1 MEYREIKTVGVVGT
15 GLIGA
20 SWAAFFLARGF
31 RVVATDPAPDAQ
43 AKLRNFIGKA
53 WPALNRLGVTADPAP
68 REPIFADTLED
79 CVSQADFIQESGPE
93 RADIKH
99 DTYVKMDALAA
110 PDVILAS
117 STSGFRPSQLQQ
129 GCRHP
134 GRILVGHPFN
144 PPHIVPLVE
153 VVGSAAT
160 DAAALDHAESFYKS
174 LGKITIRVRRE
185 LTGHVSNRLQAALW
199 REAYH
204 LVASGAV
211 TAAEV
216 DAAIAHGP
224 GLRWALMGPM
234 LLGELGGGEGGMR
247 HFLDHIGPLIER
259 IWAEQGQT
267 ELTGEV
273 KNTLVDSTAAEM
285 AGLDPAAMLQ
295 ERDALL
301 VDLINA
307 KARARNLP

>member
-1 MEYREIKTVGVVGT
+1 MVGT

-20 SWAAFFLARGF
+20 SWAAFFLACGF
-31 RVVATDPAPDAQ
+31 RVVATDPAPGAQ
-43 AKLRNFIGKA
+43 ARLHDFIDKA
-53 WPALNRLGVTADPAP
+53 WPALNRLGVAK
-68 REPIFADTLED
+68 EPTPLEPVFADTLED

-93 RADIKH
+93 RADIKR

-129 GCRHP
+129 DCRHP
-134 GRILVGHPFN
+134 ERILVGHPFN

-153 VVGSAAT
+153 IIGSEAT
-160 DAAALDHAESFYKS
+160 DPAALERAESFYKS
-174 LGKITIRVRRE
+174 LGKVTIRVRRE

-204 LVASGAV
+204 LVASGV
-211 TAAEV
+211 VSAAEV

-234 LLGELGGGEGGMR
+234 LLGELGGGEGGMQ
-247 HFLDHIGPLIER
+247 HFLDHIGPLIES
-259 IWAEQGQT
+259 IWADMGNPALTT
-267 ELTGEV
+267 EI
-273 KNTLVDSTAAEM
+273 KQTLVRSVQDETAP
-285 AGLDPAAMLQ
+285 LDTAAMLQ
-295 ERDALL
+295 ERDKLL

-307 KARARNLP
+307 KSQAKNLP

>member
-1 MEYREIKTVGVVGT
+1 MTYRDIKTVGVVGT

-20 SWAAFFLARGF
+20 SWAAFFLACGF
-31 RVVATDPAPDAQ
+31 RVVATDPAPGAHER
-43 AKLRNFIGKA
+43 LREFIGKA
-53 WPALNRLGVTADPAP
+53 WPALNRLGVAQGATPA
-68 REPIFADTLED
+68 EPIFVASLGD
-79 CVSQADFIQESGPE
+79 CVAQADFVQESGPE
-93 RADIKH
+93 RADIKR
-99 DTYVKMDALAA
+99 DTYLEMDARAA

-117 STSGFRPSQLQQ
+117 STSGFRPSQLQA

-153 VVGSAAT
+153 IVGSAAT
-160 DAAALDHAESFYKS
+160 DPGALERAESFYKS
-174 LGKITIRVRRE
+174 LGKVTIRVRRE

-204 LVASGAV
+204 LVATGVVS
-211 TAAEV
+211 AAEV

-234 LLGELGGGEGGMR
+234 LLGELGGGAGGMQ
-247 HFLDHIGPLIER
+247 HFLDHIGPLSER
-259 IWAEQGQT
+259 IWAELGQT
-267 ELTGEV
+267 ELTADV
-273 KNTLVDSTAAEM
+273 KKTLVESTHAEM
-285 AGLDPAAMLQ
+285 APLDTAAMLQ
-295 ERDALL
+295 ERDRLL

-307 KARARNLP
+307 KAQAKNLP

>member
-1 MEYREIKTVGVVGT
+1 MKYREIKTIGVVGT
-15 GLIGA
+15 GLIGT
-20 SWAAFFLARGF
+20 SWAAFFLACGF
-31 RVVATDPAPDAQ
+31 RVVATDPAPGAQ
-43 AKLRNFIGKA
+43 ARLRDFIGKA
-53 WPALNRLGVTADPAP
+53 WPALNRLGVTEESTPL
-68 REPIFADTLED
+68 EPIFADTLED

-93 RADIKH
+93 RADTKR

-129 GCRHP
+129 DCRHP
-134 GRILVGHPFN
+134 ERILVGHPFN

-153 VVGSAAT
+153 IVGGAAT
-160 DAAALDHAESFYKS
+160 DPAALAQAESFYKS
-174 LGKITIRVRRE
+174 LGKVTIRVRRE

-204 LVASGAV
+204 LVASGV
-211 TAAEV
+211 VSAAEV

-234 LLGELGGGEGGMR
+234 LLGALGGGEGGMQ
-247 HFLDHIGPLIER
+247 HFLEHIGPLIER
-259 IWAEQGQT
+259 IWAELGDPA
-267 ELTGEV
+267 LSAEV
-273 KNTLVDSTAAEM
+273 KQTLVRSVQDEM
-285 AGLDPAAMLQ
+285 APLDTAAMLQ
-295 ERDALL
+295 ERDRLL

-307 KARARNLP
+307 KTKAKNLP

>member
-1 MEYREIKTVGVVGT
+1 MKYREVKTVGVVGT

-20 SWAAFFLARGF
+20 SWAAFFLACGF
-31 RVVATDPAPDAQ
+31 RVVATDPAPGAHER
-43 AKLRNFIGKA
+43 LRDFIGKA
-53 WPALNRLGVTADPAP
+53 WPALNRLGVTE
-68 REPIFADTLED
+68 RETPCEPVFADTLAD
-79 CVSQADFIQESGPE
+79 CIAQADFVQESGPE
-93 RADIKH
+93 RADIKR
-99 DTYVKMDALAA
+99 DTYIEMDALAA

-117 STSGFRPSQLQQ
+117 STSGFRPSQLQE

-153 VVGSAAT
+153 IVGSAAT
-160 DAAALDHAESFYKS
+160 GPDALERAESFYKS
-174 LGKITIRVRRE
+174 LGKVTIRVRRE

-204 LVASGAV
+204 LVATGVVS
-211 TAAEV
+211 AAEV

-234 LLGELGGGEGGMR
+234 LLGELGGGAGGLQ
-247 HFLDHIGPLIER
+247 HFLDHIGPLSER
-259 IWAEQGQT
+259 IWAELGQT
-267 ELTGEV
+267 VLTGDV
-273 KNTLVDSTAAEM
+273 KKTLVDSTNDEM
-285 AGLDPAAMLQ
+285 AALDATAMLQ
-295 ERDALL
+295 ERDRLL

-307 KARARNLP
+307 KAQAQNLP